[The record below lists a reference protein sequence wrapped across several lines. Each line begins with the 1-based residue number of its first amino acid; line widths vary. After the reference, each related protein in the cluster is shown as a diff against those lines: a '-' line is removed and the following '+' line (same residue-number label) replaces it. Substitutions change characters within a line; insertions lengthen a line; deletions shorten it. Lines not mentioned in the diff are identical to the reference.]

1 MIVVN
6 TAESFRGKPIR
17 FYYKVTD
24 RIPVKRLPIRNTDT
38 MLALFLLVLFQEH
51 GTGYM
56 IIAAIMT
63 ENIDKTRIKHTA
75 ILSYFAYHLE
85 HSPGLSIIF

>member
-1 MIVVN
+1 
-6 TAESFRGKPIR
+6 
-17 FYYKVTD
+17 
-24 RIPVKRLPIRNTDT
+24 